1 MKKIIAIAM
10 ALVMMMAIAVPAF
23 AADLN
28 GGATSEAQSGDATVM
43 TDTST
48 VVGDGNYTVTY
59 PATMGLEWGE
69 TSTAFS
75 YSVTSQL
82 KAGKNV
88 TVVVADKDGDGLVM
102 KNADGDELPYALA
115 GTTTGVTSAEV
126 VTDETFNFS
135 VDVET
140 ADWDAVAF
148 DTYEDLVTFTSNVTN
163 L

>member
-23 AADLN
+23 AAELN
-28 GGATSEAQSGDATVM
+28 GGATADAQSGEATVM
-43 TDTST
+43 TDTSG
-48 VVGDGNYTVTY
+48 VVGDGTYTVTY
-59 PATMGLEWGE
+59 PATMSLTWGD
-69 TSTAFS
+69 TTTAFT

-88 TVVVADKDGDGLVM
+88 TVVVADKENGLIM
-102 KNADGDELPYALA
+102 TNADGDELPYTLA

-135 VDVET
+135 VDVAT
-140 ADWDAVAF
+140 ADWNAVAF
-148 DTYEDLVTFTSNVTN
+148 DEYSDVVTFTSNVTD

>member
-23 AADLN
+23 AATLE
-28 GGATSEAQSGDATVM
+28 GGATADTQSGDSTVM
-43 TDTST
+43 TDTSG
-48 VVGDGNYTVTY
+48 VVGDGEYTVTY
-59 PATMGLEWGE
+59 PATLPLTWGTE
-69 TSTAFS
+69 STPFE

-88 TVVVADKDGDGLVM
+88 TVVLADKADGLIM
-102 KNADGDELPYALA
+102 KNADGDELPYALN

-126 VTDETFNFS
+126 VTDETFNFT
-135 VDVET
+135 VDVAT

-148 DTYEDLVTFTSNVTN
+148 DTYEDIVTFTSNVTT